1 MIKMFFKF
9 TLSFAISFIV
19 LSFNISEK
27 PIFDHLSELT
37 GPIGSDIQ
45 NSITKSFEHTYSK
58 SKKLFTNSVPNFSDK
73 VKSKKSGLKK
83 KSDELEELKKD
94 EIKKL
99 DELIRKN

>member
-9 TLSFAISFIV
+9 TLSFVISFIV

-27 PIFDHLSELT
+27 PIFDHLSDLT

-45 NSITKSFEHTYSK
+45 NSITKSFKHTYSK
-58 SKKLFTNSVPNFSDK
+58 SKKLFTNSVPNFSDS
-73 VKSKKSGLKK
+73 VKSEKSAIKK
-83 KSDELEELKKD
+83 KTNDFEDLKKD

-99 DELIRKN
+99 DELIRNN